1 MRENLLD
8 DWVDGHPDAWDYEAV
23 LKDNKATV
31 LWYDDAGWCLEEAN
45 GTTGLGR
52 VPEVRARKAAALFI
66 SLWDRGV
73 SASFATKIMEGYLMY
88 LAYHDKG
95 VKICLL
101 KNIQKNIDELN
112 IQPDEEILVTLFKRK
127 KLNA

>member
-8 DWVDGHPDAWDYEAV
+8 DWVDGRPDAWDYEAV

-31 LWYDDAGWCLEEAN
+31 LWYPDAGWCLEEAH
-45 GTTGLGR
+45 GTTGIGR
-52 VPEVRARKAAALFI
+52 VPEVYARKAAAMFI
-66 SLWDRGV
+66 SLWERGV
-73 SASFATKIMEGYLMY
+73 SASFANKLMEGYLMY
-88 LAYHDKG
+88 LSYQDKG
-95 VKICLL
+95 TKICLL

-112 IQPDEEILVTLFKRK
+112 VQPDEEILVTLFKRK